1 MTQAGY
7 AEFAVLQVCSLL
19 VCDDIEGLVKSVSK
33 LVGVVDFS
41 YRVGSSSASTSSSN
55 STAGASSILG
65 SDDSEEKGK
74 GKVD

>member
-19 VCDDIEGLVKSVSK
+19 VCDDLEGLIESVSK

-41 YRVGSSSASTSSSN
+41 YSVDAS
-55 STAGASSILG
+55 GASSRSSLLV
-65 SDDSEEKGK
+65 SDDNATTTEEQRGK